1 MKKFYVLSLAILLI
15 SSCCISKR
23 IAYKPK
29 TEHQYE
35 IFLTNE
41 SILYENIGLF
51 IDSCT
56 NNQCNSGVLNIRYMI
71 NEKGDIIDVEI
82 SSVLFLYVKNEDNLV
97 DFLKNKSEISLSK
110 DAQRYYQ
117 IIKKDRI
124 FFNYNFVGT
133 KIKWE
138 N

>member
-1 MKKFYVLSLAILLI
+1 
-15 SSCCISKR
+15 
-23 IAYKPK
+23 
-29 TEHQYE
+29 
-35 IFLTNE
+35 
-41 SILYENIGLF
+41 
-51 IDSCT
+51 
-56 NNQCNSGVLNIRYMI
+56 MI